1 MVPHLWGDTE
11 ELRELTKRVL
21 EEKIEALLKERGE
34 VSMND
39 LFKEFWHSYHQFSQ
53 YLQINLILEK
63 LVEEAKIVMDEDK
76 NISIAKISFLD
87 WGELKEVTV
96 WDLEHKKAD
105 IEEKKEIIR
114 RYTEIDFTA

>member
-1 MVPHLWGDTE
+1 MPHLWGDTE
-11 ELRELTKRVL
+11 ELRELTKKVL
-21 EEKIEALLKERGE
+21 EEKIEELLKDKGE

-53 YLQINLILEK
+53 YLQIRLTVEK
-63 LVEEAKIVMDEDK
+63 LVEEAKIIMDENEK
-76 NISIAKISFLD
+76 FSIAKISFLD
-87 WGELKEVTV
+87 WGEIKEVSV

-114 RYTEIDFTA
+114 RYETVDYLA